1 MKRVFVATARA
12 YPRATRRNGGAVSG
26 RAGAAGGLRAV
37 CRRADRAAAGRHH
50 VSEAGYQWSRLLVN
64 EKGEQDHPDGLR
76 VDAIGGVL
84 LISAT
89 GPSGPDDADRLEEH
103 LERAGAGARNV
114 VVDLTGAD
122 VPDQRMLQ
130 VLRRAWQRLGDRL
143 RVVAPPSSEPAAAIK
158 REGLRRF
165 AVHATLSG
173 ALTQAGGGRRVRRF
187 DEPRR

>member
-1 MKRVFVATARA
+1 
-12 YPRATRRNGGAVSG
+12 
-26 RAGAAGGLRAV
+26 
-37 CRRADRAAAGRHH
+37 
-50 VSEAGYQWSRLLVN
+50 LVHG
-64 EKGEQDHPDGLR
+64 KGEKDRPEGLR

-89 GPSGPDDADRLEEH
+89 GASAPEDAERLAEH

-114 VVDLTGAD
+114 VVDLTACD
-122 VPDQRMLQ
+122 APDQRTLQ

-143 RVVAPPSSEPAAAIK
+143 RVVAPPASEPAAAIK

-173 ALTQAGGGRRVRRF
+173 ALTQAGGGRQAGHPVERRRGGPDRRAVRRG
-187 DEPRR
+187 DGTDRRAR

>member
-1 MKRVFVATARA
+1 MH
-12 YPRATRRNGGAVSG
+12 G
-26 RAGAAGGLRAV
+26 
-37 CRRADRAAAGRHH
+37 
-50 VSEAGYQWSRLLVN
+50 
-64 EKGEQDHPDGLR
+64 KGEQDHPEGLR

-89 GPSGPDDADRLEEH
+89 GASGPEDAERLEAH

-114 VVDLTGAD
+114 VVDLTGSGA
-122 VPDQRMLQ
+122 PDDRTLK

-143 RVVAPPSSEPAAAIK
+143 RVVAPPASEPAAAIK

-173 ALTQAGGGRRVRRF
+173 ALTQAGGGRRVRRPE
-187 DEPRR
+187 EPRR